1 MARRTMTP
9 ARRKRRA
16 IRAAVALPI
25 LLAALVLALDFPFLT
40 ARGALAATQ
49 ARYGFGPGEVVTR
62 IKDSRYSTY
71 RYIVRC
77 GDWYA
82 SCEVYQ
88 QGPLWRS
95 GQLMAV
101 ESRPEI
107 PLTSLI
113 LQGQFDNSV
122 ILVVSNDP
130 EIASVEVQF
139 PVIYEGVAGWE
150 LFSVRS
156 SQAVENCFFVTYD
169 ETAHTEVSDFPFTQI
184 GHHRLRG
191 YDRGGNLIY
200 ESPVP
205 EAWAAYGLEMEEVR

>member
-1 MARRTMTP
+1 MARHPTTP
-9 ARRKRRA
+9 ARRKRRVV
-16 IRAAVALPI
+16 RAAIALPL
-25 LLAALVLALDFPFLT
+25 LLAMLVLALDFPILT

-82 SCEVYQ
+82 SCGVYQ
-88 QGPLWRS
+88 RGPLWRS

-101 ESRPEI
+101 ESRPET
-107 PLTSLI
+107 PLVSLI
-113 LQGQFDNSV
+113 IQEQVDNST

-130 EIASVEVQF
+130 EIASVEVRF
-139 PVIYEGVAGWE
+139 PVIYEGVAGWK

>member
-82 SCEVYQ
+82 SCGVYRR
-88 QGPLWRS
+88 GPLWRS

-101 ESRPEI
+101 ESRPEV
-107 PLTSLI
+107 PLVSLI
-113 LQGQFDNSV
+113 IQEQVDNSTFWWSPTTRKSPLWRYSFPSSMRV
-122 ILVVSNDP
+122 SPGGSSFPCGAVRRWKTAFLSPMTRPLILRFL
-130 EIASVEVQF
+130 IF
-139 PVIYEGVAGWE
+139 P
-150 LFSVRS
+150 
-156 SQAVENCFFVTYD
+156 
-169 ETAHTEVSDFPFTQI
+169 
-184 GHHRLRG
+184 
-191 YDRGGNLIY
+191 
-200 ESPVP
+200 SPK
-205 EAWAAYGLEMEEVR
+205 

>member
-1 MARRTMTP
+1 
-9 ARRKRRA
+9 
-16 IRAAVALPI
+16 
-25 LLAALVLALDFPFLT
+25 
-40 ARGALAATQ
+40 
-49 ARYGFGPGEVVTR
+49 
-62 IKDSRYSTY
+62 
-71 RYIVRC
+71 
-77 GDWYA
+77 
-82 SCEVYQ
+82 
-88 QGPLWRS
+88 
-95 GQLMAV
+95 MAV

-107 PLTSLI
+107 PLVSLI
-113 LQGQFDNSV
+113 IQEQVDNST

-139 PVIYEGVAGWE
+139 PVIYEGVAGWK

-191 YDRGGNLIY
+191 YDQAGNLIY

-205 EAWAAYGLEMEEVR
+205 EGWADYRLEMTE

>member
-1 MARRTMTP
+1 M
-9 ARRKRRA
+9 
-16 IRAAVALPI
+16 
-25 LLAALVLALDFPFLT
+25 
-40 ARGALAATQ
+40 
-49 ARYGFGPGEVVTR
+49 VTR

-82 SCEVYQ
+82 SCGVYR

-101 ESRPEI
+101 ESRPET

-113 LQGQFDNSV
+113 LQEQVDNST

-139 PVIYEGVAGWE
+139 PVIYEGVAGWKV
-150 LFSVRS
+150 FSVRS

-169 ETAHTEVSDFPFTQI
+169 ETAHPEVSDFPFTQI
-184 GHHRLRG
+184 GHHRLLG

-205 EAWAAYGLEMEEVR
+205 EAWAAYGLEIEEVR

>member
-40 ARGALAATQ
+40 ARGALGATQ
-49 ARYGFGPGEVVTR
+49 AQDGFVPWGGVTR
-62 IKDSRYSTY
+62 TKESRYSTY

-82 SCEVYQ
+82 SCGVYQ
-88 QGPLWRS
+88 RGPLWRS

-101 ESRPEI
+101 ESRPET
-107 PLTSLI
+107 PLVSLI
-113 LQGQFDNSV
+113 IQEQVDNST

-139 PVIYEGVAGWE
+139 PVIYEGVAGWK

-191 YDRGGNLIY
+191 YDRDGSLIY
-200 ESPVP
+200 EAPVP
-205 EAWAAYGLEMEEVR
+205 EAWAAYGLEIEEVR

>member
-62 IKDSRYSTY
+62 IKDSRYSIY

-82 SCEVYQ
+82 SCGVYQ
-88 QGPLWRS
+88 RGPLWRS

-101 ESRPEI
+101 ESRPES
-107 PLTSLI
+107 PLVSLI
-113 LQGQFDNSV
+113 LQEQVDSGI

-139 PVIYEGVAGWE
+139 PVIYEGVAGWK
-150 LFSVRS
+150 LFSART
-156 SQAVENCFFVTYD
+156 SQAVENCFLVSYD
-169 ETAHTEVSDFPFTQI
+169 ESGQTAVSGPPFHQM

-191 YDRGGNLIY
+191 YDRDGNLIY

-205 EAWAAYGLEMEEVR
+205 KAWSAYDLQMDEAR

>member
-1 MARRTMTP
+1 M
-9 ARRKRRA
+9 
-16 IRAAVALPI
+16 
-25 LLAALVLALDFPFLT
+25 
-40 ARGALAATQ
+40 
-49 ARYGFGPGEVVTR
+49 VTR

-82 SCEVYQ
+82 SCEVYR

-101 ESRPEI
+101 ESRPET

-113 LQGQFDNSV
+113 LQEQVDNST

-139 PVIYEGVAGWE
+139 PVIYEGVAGWKV
-150 LFSVRS
+150 FSVRS
-156 SQAVENCFFVTYD
+156 SQAAENCFFVTYD